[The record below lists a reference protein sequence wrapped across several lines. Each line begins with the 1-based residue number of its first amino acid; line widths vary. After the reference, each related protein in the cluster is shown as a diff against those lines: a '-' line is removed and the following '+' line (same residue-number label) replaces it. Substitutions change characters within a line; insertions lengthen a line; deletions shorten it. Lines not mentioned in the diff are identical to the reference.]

1 MTQHSA
7 GPEATAAG
15 TAPDPA
21 PAAGHGPGTRPEP
34 AADPGAGPLSAAGEA
49 VRDARS
55 VSVSVN
61 GEARALPA
69 GTDLGALLATLTQAA
84 SGVAAAVNES
94 VVPRGRWA
102 ATTLGEGDRVEILTA
117 VQGG

>member
-1 MTQHSA
+1 M
-7 GPEATAAG
+7 PEATVPEAAV
-15 TAPDPA
+15 PE
-21 PAAGHGPGTRPEP
+21 AAVPGT
-34 AADPGAGPLSAAGEA
+34 
-49 VRDARS
+49 

-61 GEARALPA
+61 GEVRAVPA
-69 GTDLGALLATLTQAA
+69 GTDLGALVATLTRAP

-102 ATTLGEGDRVEILTA
+102 ATPLGEGDRVEVLTA

>member
-1 MTQHSA
+1 M
-7 GPEATAAG
+7 
-15 TAPDPA
+15 
-21 PAAGHGPGTRPEP
+21 
-34 AADPGAGPLSAAGEA
+34 SAAGEA
-49 VRDARS
+49 GRDARS